1 MKEHVPVMVNEVL
14 EALRPWEEVG
24 TVVDATLGLGGHS
37 GYILGNCAN
46 AYVIGFD
53 QDPFAREV
61 AGTNLSRYSG
71 RFEVIADNFRHIEK
85 LAERPGWTGASAVL
99 FDLGVS
105 NMQITEPERG
115 FSFQGSGPLDMRMD
129 ASEETNS
136 RMTAKDILNGIS
148 VKELTEIF
156 RKYGEEEHAY
166 RIALGI
172 VRKREAGELLETT
185 DDLVRLIR
193 EVLPAPV
200 QRKMG
205 GHPARKV
212 FQALRIAV
220 NDEINALEEALDG
233 ALKVLKPGGKI
244 LAMSYHSLEDRM
256 VKTKFR
262 EWEEQGVGRSSPRKA
277 ITPSEEEIESNNKS
291 RSAKL
296 RIFVSDKETS
306 GKGDKADAIHRMPT

>member
-1 MKEHVPVMVNEVL
+1 M
-14 EALRPWEEVG
+14 
-24 TVVDATLGLGGHS
+24 
-37 GYILGNCAN
+37 
-46 AYVIGFD
+46 
-53 QDPFAREV
+53 
-61 AGTNLSRYSG
+61 
-71 RFEVIADNFRHIEK
+71 
-85 LAERPGWTGASAVL
+85 
-99 FDLGVS
+99 
-105 NMQITEPERG
+105 
-115 FSFQGSGPLDMRMD
+115 
-129 ASEETNS
+129 
-136 RMTAKDILNGIS
+136 
-148 VKELTEIF
+148 
-156 RKYGEEEHAY
+156 
-166 RIALGI
+166 
-172 VRKREAGELLETT
+172 ETT